1 MTTRGSNSSG
11 AAPGSFRGGGVDA
24 RYDPKN
30 ITKIARVREMLAL
43 GKFELARLAAVRLAQ
58 GAPRDV
64 NVCVLAAECAILAG
78 EASQFGEQALHYL
91 SRACEL
97 DPLNP
102 EPLTHMGRTARLLG
116 KKDLSLVALQKAIAL
131 APAWL
136 LPHTELITELL
147 DMGKPIDAREACERA
162 LLAMPGD
169 IALTAQLAACDLSRG
184 RGDDALTAMN
194 HAVTAAPMSVGLLG
208 GRALIGNYCAGL
220 SREEAFAHHRAFGKV
235 TECLFDVGAVTDG
248 SSGGGN
254 PMPRAWPTPIGAARE
269 ALLQK
274 NPLRVGIVSPDL
286 RRHSVAAFVEALFVH
301 FDSSAISL
309 IVFQTNR
316 VADDVTARLRE
327 LATHWHVCDTVT
339 DTELAEVI
347 HSAKIDVLVEL
358 SGHTHAHSLG
368 TFALAPAPAQITYLG
383 YPNTTGMSRINARF
397 VDAHTDPDGDEFATE
412 RLIRLPGCFLCFTP
426 PKDAPDV
433 EDRPKSRDSAVTF
446 GSFNAIQKLSD
457 ACVALWSRVLLA
469 NPGSR
474 LVLKANALADERLRG
489 DVVARFVAAGIEPIR
504 VVPLPPKATA
514 REHLAA
520 YSQIDIALD
529 AYPYHGTTTTC
540 EALWMGVPVVSRIG
554 DRHASRVGATLLH
567 AVGLDDLCAYNDE
580 QFVSIATTLTQDT
593 LRRRALSGGGP
604 GSLRAW
610 MAASD
615 LCNGPLFC
623 RRFESAVRSEYVRWC
638 DGLGGV

>member
-1 MTTRGSNSSG
+1 
-11 AAPGSFRGGGVDA
+11 
-24 RYDPKN
+24 
-30 ITKIARVREMLAL
+30 
-43 GKFELARLAAVRLAQ
+43 
-58 GAPRDV
+58 
-64 NVCVLAAECAILAG
+64 
-78 EASQFGEQALHYL
+78 
-91 SRACEL
+91 
-97 DPLNP
+97 
-102 EPLTHMGRTARLLG
+102 
-116 KKDLSLVALQKAIAL
+116 
-131 APAWL
+131 
-136 LPHTELITELL
+136 
-147 DMGKPIDAREACERA
+147 
-162 LLAMPGD
+162 
-169 IALTAQLAACDLSRG
+169 
-184 RGDDALTAMN
+184 
-194 HAVTAAPMSVGLLG
+194 
-208 GRALIGNYCAGL
+208 
-220 SREEAFAHHRAFGKV
+220 
-235 TECLFDVGAVTDG
+235 
-248 SSGGGN
+248 
-254 PMPRAWPTPIGAARE
+254 
-269 ALLQK
+269 
-274 NPLRVGIVSPDL
+274 
-286 RRHSVAAFVEALFVH
+286 
-301 FDSSAISL
+301 
-309 IVFQTNR
+309 
-316 VADDVTARLRE
+316 
-327 LATHWHVCDTVT
+327 
-339 DTELAEVI
+339 
-347 HSAKIDVLVEL
+347 VLVEL

-368 TFALAPAPAQITYLG
+368 TFALAPAPVQITYLG

-433 EDRPKSRDSAVTF
+433 EDLPKSGDNAVTF

-489 DVVARFVAAGIEPIR
+489 DVVARFVAAGIEPSR

-567 AVGLDDLCAYNDE
+567 AVGLGDLCAYNDE
-580 QFVSIATTLTQDT
+580 QFVSIATTLAQDT
-593 LRRRALSGGGP
+593 LRRKVLSGGGP